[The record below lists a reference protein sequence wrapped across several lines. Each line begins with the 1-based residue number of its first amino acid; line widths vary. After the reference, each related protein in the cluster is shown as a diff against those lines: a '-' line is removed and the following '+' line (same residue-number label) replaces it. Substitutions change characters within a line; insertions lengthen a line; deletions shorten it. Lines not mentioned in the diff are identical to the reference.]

1 MTDESLDFSHIP
13 VLLSECINAL
23 NIKKG
28 GLYVDGT
35 LGGAGHSTHI
45 VKKGGSLIGI
55 DRDVIAI
62 KAAGEKLSGYDTTL
76 VNDNYNNITNILK
89 TLQIDGIDGALLDL
103 GVSSY
108 QLDTPERGFSY
119 RFDAPLDMRMDTNSK
134 LTAKDII
141 NNYSQ
146 GEIERILFE
155 YGEESYTKAIV
166 RKIIERR
173 EIKQIETTF
182 ELVDIIKSSMPPKV
196 RWEGKHPAKRT
207 FQAIRIAVNDELST
221 LGSTMNDFCTAL
233 KSGGRLAVI
242 TFHSL
247 EDRIVKNAFVRLAN
261 GCTCPRDFPICVCGN
276 KPKAKIL
283 TKKPILPTQ
292 EEQKNNSRAAS
303 AKLRVLEK
311 L

>member
-1 MTDESLDFSHIP
+1 MTDESVDFSHIP
-13 VLLSECINAL
+13 VLLGECINAL
-23 NIKKG
+23 NIKNG

-45 VKKGGSLIGI
+45 VKNSGRLIGI
-55 DRDVIAI
+55 DRDTTAI
-62 KAAGEKLSGYDTTL
+62 KAAGEKLSGYDVTL

-103 GVSSY
+103 GVSSH

-119 RFDAPLDMRMDTNSK
+119 RFDAPLDMRMDTNAK

-141 NNYSQ
+141 NNYTQ

-155 YGEESYTKAIV
+155 YGEESYTKSIV
-166 RKIIERR
+166 RKIMERR
-173 EIKQIETTF
+173 ETKTIETTF
-182 ELVDIIKSSMPPKV
+182 ELVDIIKSAIPPKV

-207 FQAIRIAVNDELST
+207 FQAIRIAVNDELSS
-221 LGSTMNDFCTAL
+221 LGNTMNDFCSAL

-261 GCTCPRDFPICVCGN
+261 GCTCPKDFPICVCGN
-276 KPKAKIL
+276 KPQAKIL
-283 TKKPILPTQ
+283 TRKPILPTDD
-292 EEQKNNSRAAS
+292 EQKNNSRAAS